1 MQSIKLIN
9 GKEHQQEAEGCLVD
23 TGVGAAHIIS
33 IVYDVQSIPNP
44 WKTMNEPIKL
54 RALTTWNNLSRAWCL
69 DEHYMYSSIYTN
81 RTKFIITNNPEKI
94 IKAKK

>member
-23 TGVGAAHIIS
+23 TGVGDAHIIS
-33 IVYDVQSIPNP
+33 IVYDVQSIPNS

-81 RTKFIITNNPEKI
+81 RTKFIITNNPEKK

>member
-23 TGVGAAHIIS
+23 TGVGDAHIIS
-33 IVYDVQSIPNP
+33 IVYDVQSIPNS

-54 RALTTWNNLSRAWCL
+54 LALTTWKQPFPGMMSRCTL
-69 DEHYMYSSIYTN
+69 HVQFYILY
-81 RTKFIITNNPEKI
+81 
-94 IKAKK
+94 

>member
-33 IVYDVQSIPNP
+33 IVYDVQSIPNS

-54 RALTTWNNLSRAWCL
+54 CSDNLEQPFPGMMSRCTL
-69 DEHYMYSSIYTN
+69 HVQVYIY
-81 RTKFIITNNPEKI
+81 
-94 IKAKK
+94 